1 MGRSQGCPGACG
13 EHPAAVGEVCRADCC
28 QFLFSANPILPP
40 LPIRFGVMTS
50 PVVVGDN
57 IVENISDKRGVRILF
72 RDFLS
77 KIIQDIG
84 G

>member
-1 MGRSQGCPGACG
+1 
-13 EHPAAVGEVCRADCC
+13 
-28 QFLFSANPILPP
+28 
-40 LPIRFGVMTS
+40 MTS

-77 KIIQDIG
+77 EIIQDIG